1 MTTRSPLFN
10 QKWACEKQPSCLYC
24 IPCDCNNCI
33 SFEKR
38 LQQTAY
44 AERLKKVNQVKDCV
58 SLQKY
63 HENGSEKC

>member
-33 SFEKR
+33 SFEKK

-44 AERLKKVNQVKDCV
+44 AERMQKINQERER
-58 SLQKY
+58 LGLTKY
-63 HENGSEKC
+63 QQDYSAKS